1 MRDPIEYVTGLAEF
15 DRLACDATFLDFVG
29 MYDDAG
35 AQAESGTVSFSTSD
49 PEQAALAAHWIRRLS
64 CSRVSYV
71 LDFEPGQDVVELV
84 RFWAGRLDV
93 DHDRL
98 RLRRIRFSELRSPSA
113 GLDPLG
119 MVTVRSS
126 DPILRVRLQAWMD
139 KARANL
145 VRSAR

>member
-15 DRLACDATFLDFVG
+15 DRLVCDTTFLDFVA
-29 MYDDAG
+29 MYDEAG
-35 AQAESGTVSFSTSD
+35 AQAESGTVSLSTSD
-49 PEQAALAAHWIRRLS
+49 PDEAALAAHWIRRLS
-64 CSRVSYV
+64 GSRVSYV

-93 DHDRL
+93 DHERL
-98 RLRRIRFSELRSPSA
+98 RLRRIRFPELTSTSSGP
-113 GLDPLG
+113 DPRG
-119 MVTVRSS
+119 AVTVRSS